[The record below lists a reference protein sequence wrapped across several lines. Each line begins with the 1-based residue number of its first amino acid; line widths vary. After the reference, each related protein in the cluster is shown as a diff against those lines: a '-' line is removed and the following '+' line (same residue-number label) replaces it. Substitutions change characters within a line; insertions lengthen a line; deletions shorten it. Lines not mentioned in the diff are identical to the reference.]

1 MFTKRVLTRHK
12 VLSVLV
18 MKFEPQWAP
27 SAEVNAQNQA
37 EGEREDG
44 GGGGRRG
51 RMRRWSTLVVQI
63 MKDCGVNWY

>member
-18 MKFEPQWAP
+18 MKFEPRWAP

-37 EGEREDG
+37 EEEREDG
-44 GGGGRRG
+44 GGGG